1 MSSNFK
7 KIAFYSGFGIDVI
20 ALLIGL
26 YLLVADNMNFSS
38 SDNTGLAVIT
48 VLFAGW
54 IGLCWYLKSKGS
66 PGVAAVLAWLPAAPL
81 FLYGLMVLLFVIL
94 KPDMR

>member
-1 MSSNFK
+1 MSPRFK
-7 KIAFYSGFGIDVI
+7 NIAFYSGFGIDI
-20 ALLIGL
+20 IG
-26 YLLVADNMNFSS
+26 LLVALYFLVTDSINFSS

-54 IGLCWYLKSKGS
+54 IAVCWYLKSKGS
-66 PGVAAVLAWLPAAPL
+66 PGVGAVLAWLPAAPL
-81 FLYGLMVLLFVIL
+81 FLYGLMVLLFIIL